1 MAFRLTTGLELGP
14 GDIKYDFL
22 DNIRRILTTTP
33 RGGLILADMAA
44 FADEAAGP
52 SSPSLTGEIAT
63 YLFHH
68 FPDFRQCRLPPRTYG
83 RTECLATWLAK
94 PIEEKKKERVTV
106 QIAESIF
113 DTWICSLEDRH
124 EVHILGVILTIT
136 VLHELVHVIRQVFC
150 TTLTL
155 ENLRGSRRSAPADV
169 LDLVQGQTN
178 QVQRGEA
185 GWEWQRRAL
194 GEMEVAFESGA
205 AGDWT
210 RVSAVGFT
218 LNNKTQWVN
227 SMSIFSGSKLFSLT

>member
-1 MAFRLTTGLELGP
+1 
-14 GDIKYDFL
+14 
-22 DNIRRILTTTP
+22 
-33 RGGLILADMAA
+33 
-44 FADEAAGP
+44 
-52 SSPSLTGEIAT
+52 
-63 YLFHH
+63 
-68 FPDFRQCRLPPRTYG
+68 
-83 RTECLATWLAK
+83 LAK

-113 DTWICSLEDRH
+113 DTWICSLKDRH

-194 GEMEVAFESGA
+194 GEMEVAFEPGA